1 MDQRT
6 RSIVIALA
14 CSAVGGLLPAAVSA
28 QMSGTYF
35 MAAGLGAV
43 VLLNAAIAFI
53 HINEAAHSDR
63 VRHDDDTKTAGK
75 PAAPYAL
82 RTVTSSGTP
91 S

>member
-28 QMSGTYF
+28 QMSSTYF
-35 MAAGLGAV
+35 MAAGLGV
-43 VLLNAAIAFI
+43 VALLNAAIAFI
-53 HINEAAHSDR
+53 HINEAAGSDR
-63 VRHDDDTKTAGK
+63 ARDDDTKTTGK
-75 PAAPYAL
+75 PAPYAL
-82 RTVTSSGTP
+82 RTVTSTGTP

>member
-1 MDQRT
+1 MDHRT

-35 MAAGLGAV
+35 MAAGLGV
-43 VLLNAAIAFI
+43 VALLNAAIAFI
-53 HINEAAHSDR
+53 HISEAAGSDR
-63 VRHDDDTKTAGK
+63 AHDDTKITGK
-75 PAAPYAL
+75 PAPYAL
-82 RTVTSSGTP
+82 RTVTSTGTP